1 MEIRAQASV
10 LKMTGEDLKE
20 FSEIVKKCNWE
31 IRSVKQI
38 LGRQSVFAQEIQQI
52 TEISDALQSN
62 ASHLLRMSYGLE
74 RIGALYQHTEEA
86 VEAEFESRR
95 PAYEPI
101 KTTMVDLTPFEK
113 RANTLF
119 YGEMM
124 EDDSR

>member
-62 ASHLLRMSYGLE
+62 ESHLLRMSHGFE
-74 RIGALYQHTEEA
+74 RIGSLYQHT
-86 VEAEFESRR
+86 
-95 PAYEPI
+95 
-101 KTTMVDLTPFEK
+101 
-113 RANTLF
+113 
-119 YGEMM
+119 
-124 EDDSR
+124 